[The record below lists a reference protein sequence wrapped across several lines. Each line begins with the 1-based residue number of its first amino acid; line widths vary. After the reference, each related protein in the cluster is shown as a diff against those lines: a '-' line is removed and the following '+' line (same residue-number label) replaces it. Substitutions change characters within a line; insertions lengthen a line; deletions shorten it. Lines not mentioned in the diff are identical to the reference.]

1 MKINYLTDSQIPAL
15 HCFHAMLVFDM
26 ILEHL
31 PESPEYFPK
40 EKLTSSSAR
49 QFISSSAASF
59 LFAR

>member
-15 HCFHAMLVFDM
+15 HCFHAMLVFDT

-40 EKLTSSSAR
+40 EKLPDRSR
-49 QFISSSAASF
+49 RFFIPEII
-59 LFAR
+59 RE